1 MEEKDKISEE
11 YKKPLIEIDNDLT
24 EMSKNVKIINS
35 IKDDIEELI
44 SFLSNSNDNKNNI
57 IISQIKD
64 KYKQIKNQIKKFMN
78 KKKFIYNFID
88 NEKLSKKNISNNKNF
103 EDENENLLE
112 ENNKFESANE
122 NIIKMKKEIT
132 NIANNLEKKLSELKI
147 LEKTG
152 ELIEEIEKNEINS
165 NNNTLLNQNQY
176 QIKSSILNLKAQI
189 YDEETKELEKTNR
202 IINEIKK
209 GTNDMKIISDSQGHT
224 ISNLLDEHNYIGVNI
239 EKGNEQLKR
248 NKDNN
253 KNKNTKLI
261 GFLFCL
267 IILIIIGF
275 LILYFKFKNRNK

>member
-1 MEEKDKISEE
+1 MKEKNRTNEDYE
-11 YKKPLIEIDNDLT
+11 KPLITIDNEIL

-35 IKDDIEELI
+35 LKEDIEQLI
-44 SFLSNSNDNKNNI
+44 GNNSSLNNDNNNTLI
-57 IISQIKD
+57 KEKYNKIKSQI
-64 KYKQIKNQIKKFMN
+64 QKFMN

-122 NIIKMKKEIT
+122 NINKMKKEIT

-152 ELIEEIEKNEINS
+152 ELIEEIEKNDINS

-209 GTNDMKIISDSQGHT
+209 GTNEMKIISDSQGHT